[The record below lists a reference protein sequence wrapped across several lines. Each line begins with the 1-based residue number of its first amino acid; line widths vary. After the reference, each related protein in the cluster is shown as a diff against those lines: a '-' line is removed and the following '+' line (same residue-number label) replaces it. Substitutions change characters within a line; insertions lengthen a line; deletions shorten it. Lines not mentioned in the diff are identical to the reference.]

1 MRTYG
6 SGASNEHV
14 VAGEHLF
21 ASSVSSV
28 IRFDANADPRPR
40 RPIAG
45 WQRECIKCSG
55 GDKAHVMSLG
65 GAIA

>member
-1 MRTYG
+1 MRTYE

-28 IRFDANADPRPR
+28 IRFDANADPPPR
-40 RPIAG
+40 LAG

-55 GDKAHVMSLG
+55 GDKAYVMSLG